1 MTGQKQVCDMKA
13 GKRMTVAQSN
23 EHLRVGNSS
32 AWNANRAGNLDPTR
46 SHLNFEIGKGG
57 VFKEIDTNTSIPKR
71 IKAIFEAHGIKDPN
85 KGLTDEQLSKKR
97 VGVRTHANFILEGS
111 RETMRKL
118 AFGDQQVNYE
128 HGADNSHITR
138 SPEIEKWAQDMY
150 NFMAHKYGEEN
161 IAAFVV
167 HLDETLP
174 HVHCTI
180 VPINAVGKLSYV
192 DVFAGKDKYE
202 FSERTKQLHD
212 ELAVVNRK
220 WGLERGDSIAVTGAQ
235 NKTYL
240 QWLKEQIAQGKK
252 VIDEQNSTI
261 ESQAATIDQ
270 QVDILSSQKQL
281 LYAINDEIRKAE
293 KKQKG
298 LSTMIENLEKQKEDL
313 ELELISLD
321 ELKDVTEQEIEDKRK
336 EYEQKIAEIDSKIAD
351 KESKLSEAEG
361 QLYDLAKRKVEIQQ
375 KLDELRREYNKEI
388 KGDILEKVQR
398 EVDSTMWR
406 MATETFTSFEK
417 IKNMFSN
424 PSMPQRFIN
433 QFDDI
438 VEESF
443 FEAICERGLQIAGVA
458 AALYLGMTDAAG
470 NFARQSGG
478 GGGSPGSGWGRDK
491 DEDDEAFRRRCCI
504 MGSMMM
510 QPPGRKLKRS

>member
-1 MTGQKQVCDMKA
+1 MAGQKQVCDIRA

-23 EHLRVGNSS
+23 EHLRVGESS
-32 AWNANRAGNLDPTR
+32 AWNAKRAGNLDETR

-57 VFKEIDTNTSIPKR
+57 VVMQVDQKTSISKR
-71 IKAIFEAHGIKDPN
+71 VKNILASHGIKDPN
-85 KGLTDEQLSKKR
+85 VGLSEEQLSQK
-97 VGVRTHANFILEGS
+97 GIGIRTHANVILEGS

-118 AFGDQQVNYE
+118 AFGDQKVNYE

-150 NFMAHKYGEEN
+150 NFMARKYGEEN

-180 VPINAVGKLSYV
+180 VPINAAGKLSYKEI
-192 DVFAGKDKYE
+192 FAGKDKYE
-202 FSERTKQLHD
+202 YSQRTKQLHD
-212 ELAVVNRK
+212 ELAEVNRK

-375 KLDELRREYNKEI
+375 KLDELRREYNKEV
-388 KGDILEKVQR
+388 KGDILDKTQR

-406 MATETFTSFEK
+406 IAAEEMVQDYSS
-417 IKNMFSN
+417 IKEFGDRLPFDLRSQFNEI
-424 PSMPQRFIN
+424 IN
-433 QFDDI
+433 G
-438 VEESF
+438 SF
-443 FEAICERGLQIAGVA
+443 FEDLCERGLQIAGVA

-504 MGSMMM
+504 MGRMMM
-510 QPPGRKLKRS
+510 QPPGRKIKRS

>member
-1 MTGQKQVCDMKA
+1 MAGQKQVCDIRA

-23 EHLRVGNSS
+23 EHLRIGKSS
-32 AWNANRAGNLDPTR
+32 AWKANIAGNLDETR
-46 SHLNFEIGKGG
+46 SHLNFEIGRGG
-57 VFKEIDTNTSIPKR
+57 AVKDVDTRTSIPKR
-71 IKAIFEAHGIKDPN
+71 ISAILSSHDIKEPN
-85 KGLTDEQLSKKR
+85 LNLSDEQLSKKR
-97 VGVRTHANFILEGS
+97 VGVRTHANVILEGS

-128 HGADNSHITR
+128 HGADNSHVTR

-150 NFMAHKYGEEN
+150 NFISRKYGEEN

-180 VPINAVGKLSYV
+180 VPITSEGKLSYR
-192 DVFAGKDKYE
+192 DVFAGINRYE
-202 FSERTKQLHD
+202 CSQRTKQLHD
-212 ELAVVNRK
+212 ELAEVNRK

-235 NKTYL
+235 HKSYL

-261 ESQAATIDQ
+261 ESQAATIER

-321 ELKDVTEQEIEDKRK
+321 DLKDVTEQEIENKRK

-433 QFDDI
+433 EFDDI
-438 VEESF
+438 VEESL
-443 FEAICERGLQIAGVA
+443 FEAFCERGLQIAGVA

-478 GGGSPGSGWGRDK
+478 GGGSPGSDWGRKK
-491 DEDDEAFRRRCCI
+491 DEDDESYRRRCCI

-510 QPPGRKLKRS
+510 QPPGRKIKRS

>member
-1 MTGQKQVCDMKA
+1 MAGQKQVCDIRA

-23 EHLRVGNSS
+23 EHLRIGKSS
-32 AWNANRAGNLDPTR
+32 AWKANIAGNLDETR
-46 SHLNFEIGKGG
+46 SHLNFEIGRGG
-57 VFKEIDTNTSIPKR
+57 VVKDVDTTTSIPKR
-71 IKAIFEAHGIKDPN
+71 ISAILSSHDIKEPN
-85 KGLTDEQLSKKR
+85 LNLTDEQLSKKR
-97 VGVRTHANFILEGS
+97 VGVRTHANIILEGS

-118 AFGDQQVNYE
+118 AFGDQKVNYE
-128 HGADNSHITR
+128 HGADNSHVTR

-150 NFMAHKYGEEN
+150 SFMARKYGEEN

-180 VPINAVGKLSYV
+180 VPVTSEGKLSFR
-192 DVFAGKDKYE
+192 DIFAGKNRYE
-202 FSERTKQLHD
+202 YSQRTKQLHD
-212 ELAVVNRK
+212 ELAEVNRK

-235 NKTYL
+235 HKSYL

-321 ELKDVTEQEIEDKRK
+321 ELKDVTQQEIEEKRK

-351 KESKLSEAEG
+351 KENKLSEAEG

-375 KLDELRREYNKEI
+375 KLDELRREYNKEV
-388 KGDILEKVQR
+388 KGDILDKTQR

-406 MATETFTSFEK
+406 IAAEEMVQDYSS
-417 IKNMFSN
+417 IKEFGDRLPYDLRSQFNEI
-424 PSMPQRFIN
+424 IN
-433 QFDDI
+433 G
-438 VEESF
+438 SF
-443 FEAICERGLQIAGVA
+443 FEDLCERGLQIAGVA

-504 MGSMMM
+504 MGRMMM
-510 QPPGRKLKRS
+510 QPPGRKIKRS